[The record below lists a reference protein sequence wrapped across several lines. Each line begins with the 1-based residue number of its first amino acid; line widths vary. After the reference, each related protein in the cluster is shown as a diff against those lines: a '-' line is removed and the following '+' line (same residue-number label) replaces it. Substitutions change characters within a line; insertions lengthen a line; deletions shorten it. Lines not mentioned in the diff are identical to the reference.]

1 MSQLNAAERRFLENA
16 TVIGAQRAI
25 FGKLTSVGVPLR
37 KLGEIAETTSGGTP
51 DRNNSS
57 YYGGQTPWLKS
68 GELTDGLV
76 TKIEETLSD
85 EGLANSNAKVIPKG
99 TLLIALYGATVGK
112 TGILG
117 VAAATN
123 QAVCAVTPKTNEVK
137 TPFLYWFLRHKR
149 EDFLQSSF
157 GGAQPNISQRILRET
172 FVPLPSQAVQDSISK
187 FLSAVEQRMRGSR
200 MELPELLPPLA
211 EQRRVVARIEALAAQ
226 IHEARTLRHQAA
238 EEAAILIPSG
248 MAGIFKKLG
257 EKYPTYKLE
266 TLCDVV
272 RGGSPRPAGSPL
284 YYGGDIPF
292 MKVGDLTKDDGM
304 YLYEASASV
313 NELGREQSRFIEA
326 DTLMLTNSGATLGV
340 PKITK
345 IAGCF
350 NDGSQAFLNIS
361 PSVSKEFL
369 YYLFKS
375 KTLWFREQLARGQG
389 QPNLNTDMTKQMDV
403 PVPPLAEQRR
413 IVAELDALQAE
424 VDALKRLQ
432 AETAAE
438 LDALLPAILDRAF
451 KGEM

>member
-1 MSQLNAAERRFLENA
+1 MSKQWPKVKLGEVLRHRKEFITIDDLTNYKRPRVQLHVQGIVLRDDVPGALIKTKKQQVCRAGEFLVAEIDAKVGGFGILPESLNGSIVSSHYFLFVIDEAKLNRRFLDFF
-16 TVIGAQRAI
+16 IR
-25 FGKLTSVGVPLR
+25 
-37 KLGEIAETTSGGTP
+37 TP
-51 DRNNSS
+51 TFRE
-57 YYGGQTPWLKS
+57 Q
-68 GELTDGLV
+68 
-76 TKIEETLSD
+76 
-85 EGLANSNAKVIPKG
+85 
-99 TLLIALYGATVGK
+99 
-112 TGILG
+112 
-117 VAAATN
+117 VAAQGSTN
-123 QAVCAVTPKTNEVK
+123 YAAIRPAHVLGYEIP
-137 TPFLYWFLRHKR
+137 
-149 EDFLQSSF
+149 
-157 GGAQPNISQRILRET
+157 
-172 FVPLPSQAVQDSISK
+172 
-187 FLSAVEQRMRGSR
+187 
-200 MELPELLPPLA
+200 LPPLA

-226 IHEARTLRHQAA
+226 IHEASTLRHQAA

-248 MAGIFKKLG
+248 MAGIFKNLG
-257 EKYPTYKLE
+257 EKYPTKKLE

-272 RGGSPRPAGSPL
+272 RGGSPRPAGSSL

-313 NELGREQSRFIEA
+313 NELGREQSRFIES

-403 PVPPLAEQRR
+403 PVPPLAEQRQ
-413 IVAELDALQAE
+413 IVSELDALQAE

-432 AETAAE
+432 SETAAE
-438 LDALLPAILDRAF
+438 LDALLPSILDRAF
-451 KGEM
+451 KGEL